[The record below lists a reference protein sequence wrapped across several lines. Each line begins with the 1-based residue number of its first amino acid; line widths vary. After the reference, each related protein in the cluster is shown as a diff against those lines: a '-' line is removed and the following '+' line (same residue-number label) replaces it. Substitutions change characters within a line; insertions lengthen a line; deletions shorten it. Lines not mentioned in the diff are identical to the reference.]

1 MGRVSISLYPFKSAM
16 PIRLNNHTVDC
27 GGLSGPS
34 SGQVKLTGRLLGSEA
49 TYTCDPG
56 YILVG
61 NHTRECLSS
70 GRWSDEDP
78 YCVLENLKAIIGA
91 VVSVSVVLLF
101 IGLILVVFA
110 VIYHKRKSHFHPST
124 NDLAKFSNNR

>member
-1 MGRVSISLYPFKSAM
+1 M
-16 PIRLNNHTVDC
+16 VDC

-34 SGQVKLTGRLLGSEA
+34 SGQVRLNGTLLGPEA

-56 YILVG
+56 FMLVE
-61 NHTRECLSS
+61 NDTRECLYS

-91 VVSVSVVLLF
+91 VVSVSVVLLL
-101 IGLILVVFA
+101 IGLVLVVLS
-110 VIYHKRKSHFHPST
+110 VIYHKRKGGGGGWEGIGRSATCQGS
-124 NDLAKFSNNR
+124 